1 MIPDLMRQKQLK
13 DAYDN
18 LKKKKTE
25 FDEQFKLDMEVM
37 RKQLRLQNENREIIE
52 KENYDLSLRIKD
64 EENRSRMMEQ

>member
-1 MIPDLMRQKQLK
+1 MRQKQLK